1 MSAGIRQGPLLAR
14 GGQARSR
21 EKVAPPP
28 SRQDRGYDNEN
39 RRPVCAAVAIPCYI
53 AHMMA
58 LSAQIRGRVR
68 AALDEASM
76 GARRF
81 ERARGLPAWALRGIL
96 DPHREQI
103 PSVDRA
109 ADICAALGLELKI
122 CAPKPGGGAPDPE
135 PVEPP
140 AAESGAHALRAM
152 VQSVV
157 RAETASL
164 REDMAL
170 RLPPPMPDATRQIEV
185 VEIAAA
191 AGGGAEAAEE
201 GVVGAL
207 AFRRDWLENRGLDPT
222 RCVVIGVRG
231 ASMEPTLP
239 DGSRILIDRA
249 SRRRRAGRLYA
260 LRTGDGLVVKR
271 AGKGDDG
278 WLLLSDNPAP
288 EYAPLPWPADAVT
301 LGEVRWMART
311 FA

>member
-1 MSAGIRQGPLLAR
+1 MLSF
-14 GGQARSR
+14 
-21 EKVAPPP
+21 
-28 SRQDRGYDNEN
+28 
-39 RRPVCAAVAIPCYI
+39 PCYI
-53 AHMMA
+53 AHMTV

-68 AALDEASM
+68 AALDDASM

-81 ERARGLPAWALRGIL
+81 ERARGLPAWALRGLL
-96 DPHREQI
+96 DPHRVQA

-122 CAPKPGGGAPDPE
+122 CAPESE
-135 PVEPP
+135 PSEPP
-140 AAESGAHALRAM
+140 PAESGAHTLRAM

-157 RAETASL
+157 RAETALL

-170 RLPPPMPDATRQIEV
+170 RPQPPMPEATRQVEV
-185 VEIAAA
+185 VEVAAA
-191 AGGGAEAAEE
+191 AGGGAEATEE
-201 GVVGAL
+201 SAVGAL
-207 AFRRDWLENRGLDPT
+207 AFRRDWLESRGLDPT
-222 RCVVIGVRG
+222 QCVVIGVRG

-288 EYAPLPWPADAVT
+288 EYAPISWPADAAI

>member
-1 MSAGIRQGPLLAR
+1 
-14 GGQARSR
+14 
-21 EKVAPPP
+21 
-28 SRQDRGYDNEN
+28 
-39 RRPVCAAVAIPCYI
+39 
-53 AHMMA
+53 
-58 LSAQIRGRVR
+58 
-68 AALDEASM
+68 M
-76 GARRF
+76 GVRRF

-96 DPHREQI
+96 DPHRGQI

-109 ADICAALGLELKI
+109 ADICAALGLELRI
-122 CAPKPGGGAPDPE
+122 CAPDSE
-135 PVEPP
+135 PAEPP
-140 AAESGAHALRAM
+140 PPLESEAHVLRSM

-164 REDMAL
+164 REDMAS
-170 RLPPPMPDATRQIEV
+170 RLPPPAPEATRQVEV

-201 GVVGAL
+201 SVVGAL
-207 AFRRDWLENRGLDPT
+207 AFRRDWLESRGLDPT
-222 RCVVIGVRG
+222 RCIVIGVRG

-249 SRRRRAGRLYA
+249 PRRRRAGRLYA

-271 AGKGDDG
+271 AGRGDAG

-288 EYAPLPWPADAVT
+288 EYAPVPWPADAVI

-311 FA
+311 FV

>member
-1 MSAGIRQGPLLAR
+1 MT
-14 GGQARSR
+14 
-21 EKVAPPP
+21 
-28 SRQDRGYDNEN
+28 
-39 RRPVCAAVAIPCYI
+39 
-53 AHMMA
+53 A
-58 LSAQIRGRVR
+58 LSAQIRGLVR
-68 AALDEASM
+68 TALDDASV

-81 ERARGLPAWALRGIL
+81 ERERGLRAWSLRGLL
-96 DPHREQI
+96 DPDRKQV

-122 CAPKPGGGAPDPE
+122 CAPGADRSPPPPAGGGAR
-135 PVEPP
+135 
-140 AAESGAHALRAM
+140 ALRAM

-164 REDMAL
+164 REDLAL
-170 RLPPPMPDATRQIEV
+170 RLPPPTPESVRQIEV

-191 AGGGAEAAEE
+191 AGGGAEAEE
-201 GVVGAL
+201 ERAVGAL
-207 AFRRDWLENRGLDPT
+207 AFRRDWLESRGLDPT
-222 RCVVIGVRG
+222 RCVVIGVHG

-239 DGSRILIDRA
+239 DGARILIDRTA
-249 SRRRRAGRLYA
+249 RRRRAGRLYA

-288 EYAPLPWPADAVT
+288 EYAPVPWPADAVI